1 MPGGED
7 HAPLSGGDAMTN
19 NNLRNI
25 AASVHQ
31 RLLNKSKELAR
42 PFNDLL
48 QFYAIERFLYRLSRS
63 SYAEKFVLK
72 GALMLMVWEV
82 PAIRSTMDIDMLGKI
97 KNSTDTIIAVV
108 RDICLQE
115 VEPDG
120 IAFDPKSVR
129 GQVITEEADYEGVRV
144 QFRGSLDNAR
154 ITIQL
159 DVGFGDIVIPS
170 PKLMAYPTILD
181 LPAPQIRGYSKESTI
196 AEKFEAMV
204 RRGIMNSRM
213 KDFWDIRSLSRQ
225 FDFDG
230 KTLASAIAETFAA
243 RHTVIPFDPVAFTE
257 AFIQD
262 KTKQSQWKAF
272 LRKNR
277 MVGDPGTFE
286 EAVAAV
292 SLFLKPILTG
302 LVNDQP
308 APETWKAP
316 GPWR

>member
-1 MPGGED
+1 
-7 HAPLSGGDAMTN
+7 MTN
-19 NNLRNI
+19 PNLRNI

-31 RLLNKSKELAR
+31 RLLNKSKESAR
-42 PFNDLL
+42 PFNELF
-48 QFYAIERFLYRLSRS
+48 QYYAIERFLYRLSRS

-82 PAIRSTMDIDMLGKI
+82 RAYRSTMDIDMLGKM
-97 KNSTDTIIAVV
+97 KNSTDAITAMV
-108 RDICLQE
+108 RDVCLQE

-120 IAFDPKSVR
+120 IVFDPKSIR
-129 GQVITEEADYEGVRV
+129 GQIITEDADYEGVRIH
-144 QFRGSLDNAR
+144 FRGSLDTAR

-159 DVGFGDIVIPS
+159 DVGFGDVVIPS
-170 PKLMAYPTILD
+170 PELMSYPTILD
-181 LPAPQIRGYSKESTI
+181 LPAPQIRAYSKESTI

-213 KDFWDIRSLSRQ
+213 KDFWDIRMLSRQ

-230 KTLASAIAETFAA
+230 KTLAAAIAETFAA
-243 RHTVIPFDPVAFTE
+243 RHTAIPADPVAFTE

-277 MVGDPGTFE
+277 IVGGPDTFE

-292 SLFLKPILTG
+292 SLFLKPVLEG
-302 LVNDQP
+302 LINDQTGP
-308 APETWKAP
+308 VIWKAP
-316 GPWR
+316 GPWQ

>member
-1 MPGGED
+1 
-7 HAPLSGGDAMTN
+7 MTSP
-19 NNLRNI
+19 NLRNI

-31 RLLNKSKELAR
+31 RLLNKSKESTR
-42 PFNDLL
+42 PFNELF
-48 QFYAIERFLYRLSRS
+48 QYYAIERFLYRLSRS
-63 SYAEKFVLK
+63 SHAEKFVLK

-82 PAIRSTMDIDMLGKI
+82 RAYRSTMDIDMLGKM
-97 KNSTDTIIAVV
+97 KNSTDAITAMV
-108 RDICLQE
+108 RDVCLQE
-115 VEPDG
+115 VDPDG
-120 IAFDPKSVR
+120 IVFDPKSIR
-129 GQVITEEADYEGVRV
+129 GQIITEDADYEGVRV
-144 QFRGSLDNAR
+144 HFRGSLDTAR

-159 DVGFGDIVIPS
+159 DVGFGDVVIPS
-170 PKLMAYPTILD
+170 PELMSYPTILD
-181 LPAPQIRGYSKESTI
+181 LPAPQIRAYSKESTI

-213 KDFWDIRSLSRQ
+213 KDFWDIRMLSRQ

-243 RHTVIPFDPVAFTE
+243 RHTAIPADPVAFTE

-277 MVGDPGTFE
+277 MVGGPDTFE

-292 SLFLKPILTG
+292 SLFLKPVLEG
-302 LVNDQP
+302 LVNDQSGP
-308 APETWKAP
+308 VIWKAP
-316 GPWR
+316 GPWQ

>member
-1 MPGGED
+1 
-7 HAPLSGGDAMTN
+7 MTST
-19 NNLRNI
+19 NLRNI

-31 RLLNKSKELAR
+31 RLLNKSKESAR
-42 PFNDLL
+42 PFNELF
-48 QFYAIERFLYRLSRS
+48 QYYAIERFLYRLSRS
-63 SYAEKFVLK
+63 SYAEKFILK

-82 PAIRSTMDIDMLGKI
+82 RAYRSTMDIDLLGKM
-97 KNSTDTIIAVV
+97 KNSTDAITAMV
-108 RDICLQE
+108 RNVCLQE

-120 IAFDPKSVR
+120 IVFDPKSIR
-129 GQVITEEADYEGVRV
+129 GQTINEDADYEGVRV
-144 QFRGSLDNAR
+144 HFRGTLDTAR

-159 DVGFGDIVIPS
+159 DVGFCDVVIPS
-170 PKLMAYPTILD
+170 PELMSYPTILD

-213 KDFWDIRSLSRQ
+213 KDFWDIRLLSRQ

-230 KTLASAIAETFAA
+230 KTLAAAIAETFAA
-243 RHTVIPFDPVAFTE
+243 RHTIIPADPVAFTE

-277 MVGDPGTFE
+277 MVGGPDTFE
-286 EAVAAV
+286 EAVNAV
-292 SLFLKPILTG
+292 YLFLKPVIDC
-302 LVNDQP
+302 LVNSKAVPD
-308 APETWKAP
+308 AWTAP
-316 GPWR
+316 GPWQR